1 MTLVVLLILAGLWAV
16 VLVPPLLRARR
27 TERSGDSIGDF
38 TYRLDVLGRTNARQQ
53 PLSQR
58 RHFAPAP
65 ARPVIRARASA
76 SERAAKRRR
85 DVVSILIAIA
95 AVTFLAASMSG
106 LTIAWGV
113 HFFAD
118 TCLVAYLALWAWLRT
133 MLPDRI
139 GRVHYLPPQRA
150 PELALRRTGSS

>member
-1 MTLVVLLILAGLWAV
+1 VVLLILAGLWAV

-38 TYRLDVLGRTNARQQ
+38 TYRLDVLGRTNGRQQ
-53 PLSQR
+53 PAFQR
-58 RHFAPAP
+58 GHLTPTPPQTQLRM
-65 ARPVIRARASA
+65 RATAA
-76 SERAAKRRR
+76 ERAAKRRR
-85 DVVSILIAIA
+85 DVVSILIAVV
-95 AVTFLAASMSG
+95 AVTFLAASLSG
-106 LTIAWGV
+106 MPLAWGV